1 VRPLSIRTLV
11 IVAAVAA
18 FAVLATPALAQV
30 GKPYEQLDVNRAL
43 PNVAERTVDRVQD
56 AGSAPY
62 EQLNINRALPE
73 LRGERSQTA
82 SAGSIRSDLEIATEA
97 SESAFSDDHNFV
109 APAL

>member
-1 VRPLSIRTLV
+1 MKRLIS
-11 IVAAVAA
+11 AVA
-18 FAVLATPALAQV
+18 FAVLATPVLADS
-30 GKPYEQLDVNRAL
+30 GKPFEQLDVNRAL

-82 SAGSIRSDLEIATEA
+82 SSGNIRSDVEIATEA
-97 SESAFSDDHNFV
+97 NESVFSDDHNFV